1 MNVQSI
7 VSVRLSFDE
16 AVNRIT
22 KSEQLDLAIRYSA
35 PAEAGAAPP
44 NT

>member
-22 KSEQLDLAIRYSA
+22 KSELDLAIRYSA